1 MITPVDKDRAI
12 IHRGAVQRTGQG
24 GSWWYLGDART
35 QPTVIALNP
44 VRAKACRI
52 GADAVAIPVSPLAK
66 LDMVDSDAPDE
77 VKGIAGNVD
86 VSLLVC
92 LHRDEGKRAVRQAN
106 RRRSVRRDVDEPFP

>member
-12 IHRGAVQRTGQG
+12 IHRGAVQGSGQG
-24 GSWWYLGDART
+24 GSWWYLGDARA

-52 GADAVAIPVSPLAK
+52 GADAVAIPISTLAK
-66 LDMVDSDAPDE
+66 LDMVNPYAPDE

-86 VSLLVC
+86 VSLFVC
-92 LHRDEGKRAVRQAN
+92 LHRDEGKRAVRQTD
-106 RRRSVRRDVDEPFP
+106 RRRNL